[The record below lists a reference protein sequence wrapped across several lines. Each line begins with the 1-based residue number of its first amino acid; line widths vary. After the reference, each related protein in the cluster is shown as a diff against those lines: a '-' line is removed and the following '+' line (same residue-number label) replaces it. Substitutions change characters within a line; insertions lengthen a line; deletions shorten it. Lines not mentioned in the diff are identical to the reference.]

1 MKICGLKNII
11 KILLLVLVSASL
23 FSCKGIEFENQK
35 LATAKEL
42 TKGESMIF
50 IAEEKNKYENKF
62 TSQIW
67 NLKSGDGNTF
77 FKDYIV
83 YTVKRF
89 VERIMKL
96 KLVAN
101 DVNVIVSNEDDEK
114 LRKAT
119 DDYLNELTLA
129 DLSFID
135 CTDEDIYN
143 AFRDYHISRLVI
155 DNLSKNA
162 SDEISVSEAKVISVQ
177 YIVFND
183 KESALKIKE
192 DLKAK
197 GANFAYYAKT
207 RSDDDN
213 IDMVVKRGDEN
224 SIKFPE
230 LFYLS
235 TGQIS
240 DVLQYRNKY
249 YLFKCI
255 SDYLPYETEQRRLE
269 ILRAMKNDEFVENF
283 AKFDES
289 YRVISNSNYWKDIDL
304 NDGKECKIDKFTN
317 IYYSYFPESIK

>member
-1 MKICGLKNII
+1 MKRFILKKI
-11 KILLLVLVSASL
+11 KISVCLIFISIVL
-23 FSCKGIEFENQK
+23 FSCKGLEFENQK

-42 TKGESMIF
+42 SKGESMIF

-67 NLKSGDGNTF
+67 NLKSGDGNTY

-101 DVNVIVSNEDDEK
+101 DMNVIISAEDDEK
-114 LRKAT
+114 LKKAAEV
-119 DDYLNELTLA
+119 YLDALTFA

-135 CTDEDIYN
+135 CTEEDVYN
-143 AFRDYHISRLVI
+143 AFKDYHISRLVI

-183 KESALKIKE
+183 RESAIKTKE
-192 DLKAK
+192 DTKVR
-197 GANFAYYAKT
+197 GANFAYFAKT
-207 RSDDDN
+207 RSDDAN
-213 IDMVVKRGDEN
+213 IDMIVKRGDEN
-224 SIKFPE
+224 SVKFPE

-235 TGQIS
+235 AGQIS
-240 DVLQYRNKY
+240 DILQYRNKY

-255 SDYLPYETEQRRLE
+255 SDYLPYETELRRLE
-269 ILRAMKNDEFVENF
+269 ILRAMKNDEFIENF
-283 AKFDES
+283 SKFDED

-304 NDGKECKIDKFTN
+304 YDGNECKIDKFSK